1 MPIFPHAGSR
11 AARPH
16 DPAALRGARRRAREL
31 GVLDEFREFVS
42 DEDIPTAMDWLALQ
56 ELLEKER
63 ARRRRAAVLSTI
75 AVVATCAAVYWSLV
89 TRGA

>member
-11 AARPH
+11 AARLQ

-31 GVLDEFREFVS
+31 GVLDEFWEFVS
-42 DEDIPTAMDWLALQ
+42 DGDIPTAMDWLALQ

-75 AVVATCAAVYWSLV
+75 AVVAACAAVWWSLMM
-89 TRGA
+89 RGV